1 MTYTKDLIQGLTYL
15 FTRFCLMKSP
25 ASVLIPL
32 MLGTLMAGID
42 SSIVNVSL
50 PTMSREFGV
59 KVDSIE
65 WVITIYM
72 LGFCIFM
79 PLTNWLRLRLGFYKL
94 YIGSLSV
101 FILGSLGCA
110 LADTLTQLIAARA
123 LQAFGGGALSPTAMA
138 ILTTVFPANERGKV
152 MGWWSLGGI
161 TGPAIG
167 PTLGGILTEAFGWP
181 SIFYINLP
189 IGILAISIA
198 ARSLKFLDRSSDKD
212 IHFDR
217 VGFVYFTAFIVLFQY
232 AIALLSSKG
241 IDSFQVWIP
250 LGISIAAVTIFIKRS
265 YKRPG
270 ALFDL
275 SIFERPLY
283 VLCICITIL
292 RSIALFSGLFLL
304 PFLLQGYLKFSELDS
319 GLMILPNS
327 AMMAIFTPLAGKL
340 SDKYGPKRFVMA
352 GLALVSIS
360 MFLFS
365 QINTPS
371 VPFVLAAM
379 TVRGIGLGL
388 LVSPLTATAMNA
400 VLPNQVTPAS
410 SVYTLVQQ
418 LSGSIG
424 IAFSALLQQ
433 LIYQHYVGQHASDM
447 LAEHYA
453 IQYVFMISGVLV
465 MIGVLIARKLPRTKA
480 RIPEQTPDAIA

>member
-1 MTYTKDLIQGLTYL
+1 MKNTISLI
-15 FTRFCLMKSP
+15 
-25 ASVLIPL
+25 IPL

-59 KVDSIE
+59 NVDEIE

-79 PLTNWLRLRLGFYKL
+79 PLTNWLRLRIGFYKL
-94 YIGSLSV
+94 YLGSLLL

-110 LADTLTQLIAARA
+110 LSTTLPELITARA
-123 LQAFGGGALSPTAMA
+123 FQAFGGGSLSPTAMA

-167 PTLGGILTEAFGWP
+167 PTLGGLLTEYFGWT

-189 IGILAISIA
+189 IGILAIA
-198 ARSLKFLDRSSDKD
+198 LAMRSLKFLDRSRDTS
-212 IHFDR
+212 IHFDLS
-217 VGFVYFTAFIVLFQY
+217 GFALFTLFILLFQF
-232 AIALLSSKG
+232 AIAQFSSQG
-241 IDSFQVWIP
+241 FGSLQVWLP
-250 LGISIAAVTIFIKRS
+250 LVLSLVALGVFIKRS
-265 YKRPG
+265 YHRPG

-275 SIFERPLY
+275 SIFERPTY
-283 VLCICITIL
+283 VYCVLITVL
-292 RSIALFSGLFLL
+292 RSIALFGGLFLL
-304 PFLLQGYLKFSELDS
+304 PFLLQGYLKFSELES

-327 AMMAIFTPLAGKL
+327 IMMAIFTPLAGNL

-352 GLALVSIS
+352 GLGLVALS

-365 QINTPS
+365 QINEPM
-371 VPFVLAAM
+371 VWYVLLSM
-379 TVRGIGLGL
+379 MIRGIGLGL
-388 LVSPLTATAMNA
+388 LITPLTATAMNA

-410 SVYTLVQQ
+410 SVYTLIQQ

-424 IAFSALLQQ
+424 IAFSGMIQQ
-433 LIYQHYVGQHASDM
+433 FIYQYYISRNTSEM
-447 LAEHYA
+447 LSEHYS
-453 IQYVFMISGVLV
+453 IQYVFMISGSLV
-465 MIGVLIARKLPRTKA
+465 ALGIFIATKLPRYKA
-480 RIPEQTPDAIA
+480 KLPQNNEQLSVNP